1 MGQAYHPPPTLNLGI
16 FGREDPFVHFQLK
29 PISIFMGKPLF
40 DLLNNNFKLVRLAF
54 ILCQTLNT
62 LKFENQYELLIN
74 AWTSHVNEMLLQIG

>member
-1 MGQAYHPPPTLNLGI
+1 
-16 FGREDPFVHFQLK
+16 
-29 PISIFMGKPLF
+29 MGKPLF
-40 DLLNNNFKLVRLAF
+40 DLLNNSFKLVRLAF